1 MTLLLQACRSFIVLI
16 AMLLATATAGAKEVT
31 IALAEGHGSATFSE
45 ESLVFSKC
53 EALEVGYSFDIPL
66 EVMTQSKMN
75 AGVVMQRYTA
85 TLDNG
90 DVVDGLLTGEIDVV
104 ASQTYRYKVTG
115 NEMTRQPVRVSMTR
129 GNSGGPTVEI
139 ATWAGFRKGAVSF
152 TFDDGAPSHVSD
164 AGPLFDKYGYKATF
178 NLVVNW
184 NPDWS
189 GFGNLA
195 KNGHEIASHSN
206 THGNNMSGEEASS
219 KKAIE
224 GKIQQK
230 YGVITVAY
238 PNCNVPNESAVLQ
251 NYIVGRICNSGNS
264 IVGKDGPSNWAR
276 VPAIMTGPNG
286 SNDFKGPMG
295 YVVNS
300 NSWVSFLTHGFSGK
314 NNGNATY
321 SPTDISLIEDALKYA
336 QQNDKDIWVAPMGH
350 VAMYIKERKA
360 SKVEVKA
367 SNDYSTT
374 IQLKHTIADNVSKYD
389 YPLSLRVK
397 SDWNKVEV
405 TQDGAELENKIDGGY
420 IYFDAVPNA
429 GDIVVRNTGVK
440 YVTVTPGTNVTVSGT
455 VAWTSD
461 GTDYYAEGATITL
474 GYDGTVPTTGYT
486 VGYTVTKA
494 GGGTVSVDVTDGISS
509 FVTPADDVTVSVR
522 LMKQL
527 TITAASGTKVYD
539 GTALTGSYT
548 SEGLL
553 EGDAIVSVT
562 VTGSQTAVG
571 TCDNVA
577 SAAVI
582 KNGDVD
588 VTANYIITYVKG
600 TLAVTTKTVSSP
612 TITLSETSY
621 VYDGTAKQPTVT
633 VKDGE
638 TVIPETEY
646 TVGYSDNTA
655 AGTATVTITDKEGG
669 NYSVSGSAT
678 FVITAKTVSTPSV
691 TLSET
696 SFVYDG
702 SAKEPAVT
710 VKDGETVIPETEY
723 TVVYSDNTAAGIAT
737 VTITDKEGGNYSVS
751 GSATFVITAKTV
763 STPSVTLSETSFVYD
778 GSAKE
783 PTVTVKDGETVIP
796 ETEYTVGYSDNT
808 AAGTATVTI
817 TDKEGGNYS
826 VSGSATFVIFVKGD
840 ANNDKKVDVA
850 DLVEMVNARDGHPS
864 VRFVLKAADI
874 DGSGSITDSDIT
886 AVANLIMKGQSN
898 PM

>member
-1 MTLLLQACRSFIVLI
+1 MKRMTLLLQACRSFIVLI

-295 YVVNS
+295 SVVNS

-314 NNGNATY
+314 NNGNANY

-360 SKVEVKA
+360 SKVEVTQ
-367 SNDYSTT
+367 SYETSMT
-374 IQLKHTIADNVSKYD
+374 IELTHNIKDNVSDYD

-397 SDWNKVEV
+397 SDWMKVEV
-405 TQDGAELENKIDGGY
+405 TQNGAKLESKFDGGY
-420 IYFDAVPNA
+420 IYFDAIPNG
-429 GDIVVRNTGVK
+429 GDIVVTRK
-440 YVTVTPGTNVTVSGT
+440 
-455 VAWTSD
+455 
-461 GTDYYAEGATITL
+461 L
-474 GYDGTVPTTGYT
+474 
-486 VGYTVTKA
+486 
-494 GGGTVSVDVTDGISS
+494 
-509 FVTPADDVTVSVR
+509 
-522 LMKQL
+522 L
-527 TITAASGTKVYD
+527 TITADSGTKAYD
-539 GTALTGSYT
+539 GTALTKNSYT
-548 SEGLL
+548 CTGLAS
-553 EGDAIVSVT
+553 GDDIESVT
-562 VTGSQTAVG
+562 VTGSQTTVG
-571 TCDNVA
+571 TSDNVP
-577 SAAVI
+577 SAAMI
-582 KNGDVD
+582 KNADNDD
-588 VTANYIITYVKG
+588 VTETYEINYVNG
-600 TLAVTTKTVSSP
+600 TLAV
-612 TITLSETSY
+612 
-621 VYDGTAKQPTVT
+621 
-633 VKDGE
+633 
-638 TVIPETEY
+638 
-646 TVGYSDNTA
+646 
-655 AGTATVTITDKEGG
+655 
-669 NYSVSGSAT
+669 
-678 FVITAKTVSTPSV
+678 TAKTVSTPSV

-702 SAKEPAVT
+702 SEKQ
-710 VKDGETVIPETEY
+710 
-723 TVVYSDNTAAGIAT
+723 
-737 VTITDKEGGNYSVS
+737 
-751 GSATFVITAKTV
+751 
-763 STPSVTLSETSFVYD
+763 
-778 GSAKE
+778 

-874 DGSGSITDSDIT
+874 DGSGSITNSDIT

>member
-1 MTLLLQACRSFIVLI
+1 MKRMTLLLQACRSFIVLI

-295 YVVNS
+295 SVVNS

-314 NNGNATY
+314 NNGNANY

-360 SKVEVKA
+360 SKVEVTQ
-367 SNDYSTT
+367 SYETSMT
-374 IQLKHTIADNVSKYD
+374 IELTHNIKDNVSDYD

-397 SDWNKVEV
+397 SDWMKVEV
-405 TQDGAELENKIDGGY
+405 TQNGAKLESKFDGGY
-420 IYFDAVPNA
+420 IYFDAIPNG
-429 GDIVVRNTGVK
+429 GDIVVTRK
-440 YVTVTPGTNVTVSGT
+440 
-455 VAWTSD
+455 
-461 GTDYYAEGATITL
+461 L
-474 GYDGTVPTTGYT
+474 
-486 VGYTVTKA
+486 
-494 GGGTVSVDVTDGISS
+494 
-509 FVTPADDVTVSVR
+509 
-522 LMKQL
+522 L
-527 TITAASGTKVYD
+527 TITADSGTKAYD
-539 GTALTGSYT
+539 GTALTKNSYT
-548 SEGLL
+548 CTGLAS
-553 EGDAIVSVT
+553 GDDIESVT
-562 VTGSQTAVG
+562 VTGSQTTVG
-571 TCDNVA
+571 TSDNVP
-577 SAAVI
+577 SAAMI
-582 KNGDVD
+582 KNADNDD
-588 VTANYIITYVKG
+588 VTETYEINYVNG
-600 TLAVTTKTVSSP
+600 TLAVTAKTVSTPSV
-612 TITLSETSY
+612 TLSETSF
-621 VYDGTAKQPTVT
+621 VYDGSAKEPTVT

-646 TVGYSDNTA
+646 TVGYSDNNA
-655 AGTATVTITDKEGG
+655 VGTATVTITDKEGG

-696 SFVYDG
+696 DYSYDG
-702 SAKEPAVT
+702 SAKEPA
-710 VKDGETVIPETEY
+710 
-723 TVVYSDNTAAGIAT
+723 
-737 VTITDKEGGNYSVS
+737 
-751 GSATFVITAKTV
+751 
-763 STPSVTLSETSFVYD
+763 
-778 GSAKE
+778 
-783 PTVTVKDGETVIP
+783 VTVKDGETVIP

-874 DGSGSITDSDIT
+874 DGSGSITNSDIT